1 MSALLAY
8 VHSLSMIGLGALLF
22 VQLLGFGGLHDR
34 QQLQRFFGFCVGIAA
49 ATVIMLLSGLA
60 LLLWSGQPSAF
71 YLRNPVFYIKLAI
84 FVAMI
89 LIAITP
95 ARLVLQWHREA
106 ALGTLPEPD
115 AILLVKRYFTAEAI
129 LFLLVPL
136 AASISAQGIG
146 LHSSPS

>member
-1 MSALLAY
+1 
-8 VHSLSMIGLGALLF
+8 
-22 VQLLGFGGLHDR
+22 
-34 QQLQRFFGFCVGIAA
+34 
-49 ATVIMLLSGLA
+49 MLLSGLA

-95 ARLVLQWHREA
+95 ARLVVQWHREA

-115 AILLVKRYFTAEAI
+115 AILFVKRYFTAEAI

-136 AASISAQGIG
+136 AASISAQGIC
-146 LHSSPS
+146 LHSSPSSPAPCRIARAWLLCPLIGCAAPPLHRNG